1 MLRDRARQ
9 RIRSANNAEAQV
21 SNSLNGYGRGTIAF
35 LKNIYPQIVPKTANR
50 NNGLDRVIVISLSGR
65 VLMQRSN
72 GMRSNLQSQFLKN
85 QLIVEKP
92 LCRNDNLNPNCG
104 Q

>member
-35 LKNIYPQIVPKTANR
+35 LKNIYPQIVPKTANQ
-50 NNGLDRVIVISLSGR
+50 NNGLDRVVVISLSGR

-72 GMRSNLQSQFLKN
+72 GTRSNLQSQYLKN

-92 LCRNDNLNPNCG
+92 LCR
-104 Q
+104 